1 MNPKIKTLLLLLT
14 ILIPIF
20 IILSLIAPGENQ
32 SPDVTGD
39 YSTSNTASVTT
50 TPTSTANN

>member
-1 MNPKIKTLLLLLT
+1 MNPKIKTLLLLLA

-20 IILSLIAPGENQ
+20 IILSLIAPGKNP

-39 YSTSNTASVTT
+39 YSTSNMASVTT